1 MRRVVPLTVLLV
13 LALAACS
20 SGGSG
25 KPSVSDATT
34 STTGAPP
41 STTGRLPDLAT
52 GPRIESF
59 TGPRSPVQCSAPTS
73 IELHWQTPVTATVDL
88 RIDGGDL
95 FASYPGGRGDHLVP
109 LVCDGRAHTYELTVT
124 GVDGTTASK
133 TVTIDERVPAT

>member
-1 MRRVVPLTVLLV
+1 M
-13 LALAACS
+13 
-20 SGGSG
+20 
-25 KPSVSDATT
+25 
-34 STTGAPP
+34 
-41 STTGRLPDLAT
+41 
-52 GPRIESF
+52 
-59 TGPRSPVQCSAPTS
+59 QCSAPTS

-133 TVTIDERVPAT
+133 TVTIEERVPAT